1 MIILRS
7 FFAIMLTAIIF
18 VSCKTDKQNENKN
31 MPCDSD
37 SPIESIIWLGNL
49 KHSLENNGNYQGAQI
64 YRYRYD
70 SQYVF
75 WVEDCHNCADGMI
88 NVYSCSG
95 NVICQFGGIAGLN
108 TCPDFYTTA
117 TDSTMLWKNF

>member
-1 MIILRS
+1 MITLRS
-7 FFAIMLTAIIF
+7 FLIFLLIAFIF
-18 VSCKTDKQNENKN
+18 VSCKTDKQNKN

-37 SPIESIIWLGNL
+37 HPIESVSWLGTL
-49 KHSLENNGNYQGAQI
+49 KHTLETNAGPAGAQI
-64 YRYRYD
+64 NRYLYNG
-70 SQYVF
+70 QYVF

-88 NVYSCSG
+88 SVYSCSG
-95 NVICQFGGIAGLN
+95 SVICQFGGIAGLN